1 MGTHQSPEK
10 KPAQRKAAKEETPLG
25 KTAQAPAFQLKAET
39 EEAKPAQLQEA
50 PAAKDPQAEAEKEA
64 AAQAVAVVEEPTKEL
79 SEGDQLRGAVAGKAE
94 EWNGKEFMTQQEIED
109 TRVKSGLKNYT
120 TCLEFA
126 GKMMRDGDK
135 ELYGKDYKKALAT
148 TQMFIQTK
156 ADWEAAVGARIT
168 ADGWG
173 KSVGLFDKAI
183 VRVEGQKAKIVAEI
197 EKLRLP
203 QAEGESDLAYKQ
215 RGIRA
220 NALEK
225 VTVKA
230 LDGVLR
236 TLNSQ
241 RAGFLAKQDKS
252 NAKAKELDDNN
263 TAMIK
268 AQDGMTNGRPKQ
280 GEFIILAQ
288 APGGAKY
295 GVSDATKVFLA
306 GGSFKHIAVFMDI
319 VKPDDGSGFEV
330 WRTIDGG
337 GTNGKETLLRV
348 RLKDRMIFPGQP
360 GAKLP
365 DAGSASGSQ
374 LAGWMDMDELVRKR
388 DAKMA
393 AAKK

>member
-1 MGTHQSPEK
+1 GRS
-10 KPAQRKAAKEETPLG
+10 AQP
-25 KTAQAPAFQLKAET
+25 PAFQLKAEP
-39 EEAKPAQLQEA
+39 EEKSPAQLQEA
-50 PAAKDPQAEAEKEA
+50 QPEAEKDTQQLETTAKEAEKE
-64 AAQAVAVVEEPTKEL
+64 T
-79 SEGDQLRGAVAGKAE
+79 SEGDKLRDAVAAKAE
-94 EWNGKEFMTQQEIED
+94 EWNGKEFMTKEEIED
-109 TRVKSGLKNYT
+109 TRVKTGLKNFT

-135 ELYGKDYKKALAT
+135 EVYGKDWKKAVAT
-148 TQMFIQTK
+148 TQMFSQTK
-156 ADWEAAVGARIT
+156 ADWEAAVGQRIT

-173 KSVGLFDKAI
+173 KSVQLFDKAI
-183 VRVEGQKAKIVAEI
+183 VRVEGQKAKVVAEI

-203 QAEGESDLAYKQ
+203 QAEGENDLVYKQ

-225 VTVKA
+225 ATVRA

-241 RAGFLAKQDKS
+241 RASFVAKQEKAA
-252 NAKAKELDDNN
+252 AKAESLDANN

-268 AQDGMTNGRPKQ
+268 GEDGMTNGRPKP

-288 APGGAKY
+288 APGGSKY
-295 GVSDATKVFLA
+295 GVSDATKVFLH
-306 GGSFKHIAVFMDI
+306 GGSFKHIAVFMS
-319 VKPDDGSGFEV
+319 VEKQDDGSGFEV

-337 GTNGKETLLRV
+337 GTHGKETLLRV
-348 RLKDRMIFPGQP
+348 RLADRMIFPGQP

-374 LAGWMDMDELVRKR
+374 VAGWMDMDEIVRKR
-388 DAKMA
+388 DEKMA
-393 AAKK
+393 QPKKW